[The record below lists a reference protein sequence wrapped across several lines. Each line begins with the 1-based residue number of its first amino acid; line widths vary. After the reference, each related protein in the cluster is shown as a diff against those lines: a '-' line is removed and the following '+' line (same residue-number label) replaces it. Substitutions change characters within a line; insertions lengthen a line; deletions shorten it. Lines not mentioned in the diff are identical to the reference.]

1 MKKQIEVLYV
11 ESVVEYQ
18 MYKLPTGIIM
28 NLGGRGLPF

>member
-1 MKKQIEVLYV
+1 MKKQIKVLYV

-18 MYKLPTGIIM
+18 MYKLSTGIIM